1 MAADSPAD
9 PVPVIEAE
17 PSGHMPPLRLA
28 EWVTFAI
35 LAAVLAAANIYTT
48 LLIGWGDTGSI
59 IAVMLSVLILG
70 VISPVKPSVHTLN
83 LGQTMV
89 SAGGSVG
96 FAVASYAAVRI
107 IQPDFKPDTTL
118 LIVLFAAMG
127 MLGAIIG
134 STVRKQ
140 MVRYFFPSGTACA
153 VIQTAVS
160 KELAPGERNRP
171 MFLLKLWGTVAAI
184 LTIPVKLTGV
194 KDGAAWVTD
203 WMMFNGEGERWAG
216 KGVGLGVDPLYYG
229 IGIVVGPRVGIGML
243 IGALAAPFFLEDYVG
258 GLAAFTYVNELGTTV
273 TENAGDW
280 NRWLAIAVMTLPTFG
295 TILFAYMFHQPAS
308 VPPGFTPGRTSYP
321 APAGKAFVYG
331 VIGALAALTIGW
343 TAQLVFDLPWHV
355 AVITIAIAWP
365 LCVVNGR
372 VTGDTDINP
381 VRLVAIV
388 LLSGFFWLISSGTIA
403 MLGMAVVGGT
413 LAAAAVDMM
422 QDYRTGHLVDANP
435 THQTSVQFFGA
446 IIGAVASIPVLN
458 MLVDQQGIGEGSSL
472 PAPGAQVWA
481 AMAEAMTGGFEPS
494 GALLTAI
501 LIVSVVGTV
510 YAFLTVWPATAK
522 WMPSIFGIGIGMLVG
537 VPTSAGIFV
546 GGLIKGVATWFYT
559 RGKSGGERADADHH
573 ASNDTMLAG
582 ASVFA
587 AAAILSILLIVL
599 VEALAFFDLDLFYI
613 AT

>member
-1 MAADSPAD
+1 MSAAPS
-9 PVPVIEAE
+9 AE
-17 PSGHMPPLRLA
+17 PAEAKPAGYLPPLRLA
-28 EWVTFAI
+28 EWVTFAV
-35 LAAVLAAANIYTT
+35 LAAILAAANIYTT

-107 IQPDFKPDTTL
+107 IQPDFKPDTSL
-118 LIVLFAAMG
+118 LVVLFAAMG

-153 VIQTAVS
+153 VIQTAVT
-160 KELAPGERNRP
+160 KERAEGERNRP
-171 MFLLKLWGTVAAI
+171 MFLLKLWGTVAAL

-194 KDGAAWVTD
+194 KGDTAWVPNWMIFDGA
-203 WMMFNGEGERWAG
+203 GERWAG

-243 IGALAAPFFLEDYVG
+243 IGALVAPFILEDYVG
-258 GLAAFTYVNELGTTV
+258 GMAAFTYLNDLGNEV

-295 TILFAYMFHQPAS
+295 TIIFAYMFHQPAS
-308 VPPGFTPGRTSYP
+308 VPPGFTPGKTHYQ

-331 VIGALAALTIGW
+331 LIGALAALAIGW
-343 TAQLVFDLPWHV
+343 SAQLIFDLPWHV

-422 QDYRTGHLVDANP
+422 QDYRTGYLVDANP
-435 THQTSVQFFGA
+435 THQTTVQFFGA
-446 IIGAVASIPVLN
+446 VVGAFAAIPVLN
-458 MLVDQQGIGEGSSL
+458 MLVDAQGIGAESTL

-501 LIVSVVGTV
+501 LVVSVVGTT
-510 YAFLTVWPATAK
+510 YAFLTVWPKTAK

-546 GGLIKGVATWFYT
+546 GGLIKGVASWGYT
-559 RGKSGGERADADHH
+559 RGKSGTARDDAASH
-573 ASNDTMLAG
+573 AGNDTMLAG

-587 AAAILSILLIVL
+587 AAAILSILLIV
-599 VEALAFFDLDLFYI
+599 VIEGLAYFGLHPFYM
-613 AT
+613 AQ